1 MSSFISRLLKS
12 PFASKRLVSQLT
24 RPGEGKLGTM
34 LRVLGW
40 QRMLGALGIKEFGG
54 GSVGV
59 VNRGIS
65 TTPVCNKQLT
75 DDMELATGIFKRE
88 LMLRRAGCLD
98 PWAMKKPMKRGA
110 GRENDPTEVPSAF
123 DGRLVGCL
131 CLGDRGA
138 KWMWLEKGAPKRCEC
153 GHYFV
158 LKNVPAV

>member
-1 MSSFISRLLKS
+1 
-12 PFASKRLVSQLT
+12 
-24 RPGEGKLGTM
+24 
-34 LRVLGW
+34 
-40 QRMLGALGIKEFGG
+40 
-54 GSVGV
+54 
-59 VNRGIS
+59 
-65 TTPVCNKQLT
+65 
-75 DDMELATGIFKRE
+75 MELATGIFKRE

-158 LKNVPAV
+158 LKNVPAVWNLIANNLNGALYLLTHLNRCSFLHTHTYLTWSHLHMFTLHNYIELILSTIYSNTRKSIHKTLHDIIRN